1 MSKSVLVTGASGM
14 IGKSLVAKFEKEGW
28 QVFAQVR
35 NELVFPNP
43 VKTIKF
49 DLSHGSA
56 KDLIAQISKLDLI
69 INCAANQEVIS
80 AEEITDQKALEIFKI
95 NTIAPFEIVVAAKS
109 IGAKVAIN
117 ISSIEGDV
125 ARPGHEIY
133 GASKAALDAITRSLA
148 NSLAPMRVNRVR
160 LGLIGGP
167 DLAQR
172 WPGGVASWKGVVPAG
187 RYASADEVAEFIYK
201 LSGPE
206 FEYATGAI
214 FDFDGGKSAAPGW

>member
-1 MSKSVLVTGASGM
+1 MSKSVLITGASGM
-14 IGKSLVAKFEKEGW
+14 IGRSLVAKFQNEGW

-35 NELVFPNP
+35 QKSENLNS
-43 VKTIKF
+43 VKQIEF
-49 DLSHGSA
+49 DLSKGSA
-56 KDLIAQISKLDLI
+56 KDLIRQVSSLDLVV
-69 INCAANQEVIS
+69 NCAANQEVFS
-80 AEEITDQKALEIFKI
+80 VEEISDEKASEIFKI
-95 NTIAPFEIVVAAKS
+95 NTIAPFELIVAAKS

-133 GASKAALDAITRSLA
+133 GASKAALDALTRSLA
-148 NSLAPMRVNRVR
+148 NSLAPMRVNGVR

-172 WPGGVASWKGVVPAG
+172 WPGGVASWKAAVPAG

-201 LSGPE
+201 LSAPE

>member
-14 IGKSLVAKFEKEGW
+14 IGRSLVAKFEKEGW

-35 NELVFPNP
+35 NELVFPNS
-43 VKTIKF
+43 VETIKF

-56 KDLIAQISKLDLI
+56 KDLIAHIPTLDLI

-80 AEEITDQKALEIFKI
+80 AEEITNQKALEIFKI
-95 NTIAPFEIVVAAKS
+95 NTISPFEIIVAAKS

-117 ISSIEGDV
+117 TSSIEGDV

-148 NSLAPMRVNRVR
+148 NSLAPMRVNGVR
-160 LGLIGGP
+160 LGLIGGT

-172 WPGGVASWKGVVPAG
+172 WPGGVASWKAAVPAG

-214 FDFDGGKSAAPGW
+214 FDFDGGKRAAPGW

>member
-1 MSKSVLVTGASGM
+1 MSKSVLITGASGM
-14 IGKSLVAKFEKEGW
+14 IGRSLVAKFQNEGW

-35 NELVFPNP
+35 QKSENLNS
-43 VKTIKF
+43 VKQIEF
-49 DLSHGSA
+49 DLSKGSA
-56 KDLIAQISKLDLI
+56 KDLIRQVSSLDLI
-69 INCAANQEVIS
+69 INCAANQEVFS
-80 AEEITDQKALEIFKI
+80 AEEISDEKVSEIFKI
-95 NTIAPFEIVVAAKS
+95 NTIAPFELIVAAKS

-133 GASKAALDAITRSLA
+133 GASKAALDALTRSLA
-148 NSLAPMRVNRVR
+148 NSLAPMRVNGVR

-167 DLAQR
+167 DLARR
-172 WPGGVASWKGVVPAG
+172 WPGGVASWKAAVPAG